1 MAKKES
7 QQDIEKRALF
17 YKIKRWQLGSV
28 VLPILTLIVALVVI
42 MFVGFIIPVLIFP
55 VYSIVLFIVF
65 RKKTK
70 RLKAELLEK
79 GGLNPEKIKEYTKI
93 FNKAWTKQFII
104 WGIILLVGLLII
116 FDSQNASSKKSKN
129 NQSEE
134 NGFIGSD
141 GKYHEYIPEFGDD
154 VNDWMEEN
162 W

>member
-1 MAKKES
+1 M
-7 QQDIEKRALF
+7 
-17 YKIKRWQLGSV
+17 
-28 VLPILTLIVALVVI
+28 
-42 MFVGFIIPVLIFP
+42 
-55 VYSIVLFIVF
+55 
-65 RKKTK
+65 
-70 RLKAELLEK
+70 
-79 GGLNPEKIKEYTKI
+79 
-93 FNKAWTKQFII
+93 
-104 WGIILLVGLLII
+104 VGLLII

>member
-79 GGLNPEKIKEYTKI
+79 GGLSPEEIKEYTKI

-129 NQSEE
+129 NQSEK

-141 GKYHEYIPEFGDD
+141 GKYHEYIQEFGDD

>member
-1 MAKKES
+1 
-7 QQDIEKRALF
+7 
-17 YKIKRWQLGSV
+17 
-28 VLPILTLIVALVVI
+28 

-79 GGLNPEKIKEYTKI
+79 GGLSPEEIKEYTKI

-129 NQSEE
+129 NQSEK